1 MGPAAFYFG
10 AAVILTILLWNGW
23 TAAYFGMHMSQETPA
38 RRLKRRLKINAV
50 SHLSGCCLHRA
61 NDCWLADLGQLSGPG
76 QTVTIDFMSADGI
89 VPGRTPVRIRALKLE
104 QCRISA
110 SATIFVN

>member
-10 AAVILTILLWNGW
+10 AAVILTFLLWNGW
-23 TAAYFGMHMSQETPA
+23 TAAYFGMHMSQESPL

-50 SHLSGCCLHRA
+50 SHLSGAAVHRA

-76 QTVTIDFMSADGI
+76 NTVTIDFMSADGI
-89 VPGRTPVRIRALKLE
+89 VPGRTLFVIRALKSEL
-104 QCRISA
+104 CRISA
-110 SATIFVN
+110 